1 MNKWSVRALF
11 NEHLIDADGLRR
23 MASVLRPFSAL
34 GAMLLVPFLLTGC
47 AKTGTGN
54 PVSHAVQAII
64 PDSKVVDYQTASCE
78 TLWFNDD
85 KEAVENGLYWLRAMD
100 CADRLSGQEARLQ
113 ARSLGSENWQRVF
126 KQSVLVGSAE
136 PTAAERRQI
145 IDRLNGYRSE
155 FPASVRP
162 LLQLWREKQMLMI
175 NILDE
180 KARYQKL
187 QASTD
192 SQLDA
197 LRETQGRLQYQLDDT
212 TRKLENLTDIERQ
225 LSSRKQMSGEMSDP
239 SVKED
244 SSDDTGKSESK
255 APAEASGKPASEP
268 ANTDA
273 H

>member
-100 CADRLSGQEARLQ
+100 CAGKRRGCRLARWAVKIGSVCLNKAFWLAAQSQQPPSVDRLSIA
-113 ARSLGSENWQRVF
+113 
-126 KQSVLVGSAE
+126 
-136 PTAAERRQI
+136 
-145 IDRLNGYRSE
+145 
-155 FPASVRP
+155 
-162 LLQLWREKQMLMI
+162 
-175 NILDE
+175 
-180 KARYQKL
+180 
-187 QASTD
+187 
-192 SQLDA
+192 
-197 LRETQGRLQYQLDDT
+197 
-212 TRKLENLTDIERQ
+212 
-225 LSSRKQMSGEMSDP
+225 
-239 SVKED
+239 
-244 SSDDTGKSESK
+244 
-255 APAEASGKPASEP
+255 
-268 ANTDA
+268 
-273 H
+273 